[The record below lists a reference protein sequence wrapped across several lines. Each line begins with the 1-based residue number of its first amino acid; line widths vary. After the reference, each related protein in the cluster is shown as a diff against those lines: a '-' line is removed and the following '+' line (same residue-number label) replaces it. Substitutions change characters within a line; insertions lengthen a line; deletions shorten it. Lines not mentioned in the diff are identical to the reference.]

1 MDKPDHNQKIGIL
14 GGSFNPAHAGH
25 LEISL
30 RALDILKLD
39 VVWWLVSPGN
49 PLKSDMEMATFETRM
64 KSAQEKANDPRIIVS
79 DLENTLGT
87 TYTIDT
93 LEKIT
98 EMHPEHHFVWLM
110 GADNLAEFDQWKSW
124 RKIAT
129 TVPFAIFNRPSY
141 SKPSL
146 EGIAANELAEH
157 RIDQSQANT
166 LYSLKPPAWVY
177 CERTNNPMS
186 STEIRSKN
194 KLQQE
199 VTYFKVQE
207 TQELKDNLS
216 PQKPLTTTE
225 LQELIINSLEDDKA
239 EDVIQID
246 LAGKT
251 SIADS
256 MVIASGRSTRQVS
269 AIANNLYRKLK
280 HATDD
285 GCKLEGMAKADWV
298 LLDAGNIIIHIFRPE
313 VRSFYNL
320 EKMWAADFTPEKM
333 LASSVGAEDE

>member
-1 MDKPDHNQKIGIL
+1 M
-14 GGSFNPAHAGH
+14 
-25 LEISL
+25 
-30 RALDILKLD
+30 
-39 VVWWLVSPGN
+39 
-49 PLKSDMEMATFETRM
+49 
-64 KSAQEKANDPRIIVS
+64 
-79 DLENTLGT
+79 
-87 TYTIDT
+87 
-93 LEKIT
+93 
-98 EMHPEHHFVWLM
+98 
-110 GADNLAEFDQWKSW
+110 
-124 RKIAT
+124 
-129 TVPFAIFNRPSY
+129 
-141 SKPSL
+141 
-146 EGIAANELAEH
+146 
-157 RIDQSQANT
+157 
-166 LYSLKPPAWVY
+166 
-177 CERTNNPMS
+177 
-186 STEIRSKN
+186 
-194 KLQQE
+194 
-199 VTYFKVQE
+199 QE